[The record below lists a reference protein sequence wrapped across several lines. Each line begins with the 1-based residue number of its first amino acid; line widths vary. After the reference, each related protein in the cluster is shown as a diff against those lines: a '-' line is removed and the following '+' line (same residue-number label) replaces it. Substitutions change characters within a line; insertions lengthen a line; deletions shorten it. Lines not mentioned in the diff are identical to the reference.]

1 MESHQNAFIRY
12 FIVKQELP
20 IICKYVVE
28 NKGNNYKVSI
38 WDGKCFCVIYAT
50 KDIEDIMNFF
60 KVKQGSDR
68 DYIFVLMIVGGLN
81 IYTQYAIHL
90 KKT

>member
-1 MESHQNAFIRY
+1 MVICKEIIFLVHSLESGFGGMESHQNAFIRY

-38 WDGKCFCVIYAT
+38 LYLANLYTSFLCNLIYPT
-50 KDIEDIMNFF
+50 FTTLS
-60 KVKQGSDR
+60 V
-68 DYIFVLMIVGGLN
+68 YIN
-81 IYTQYAIHL
+81 
-90 KKT
+90 